1 MKDAAMHAVNV
12 STLKN
17 NPTQALQWAE
27 TAPVWVMNRDRPQ
40 AVITGVDSAGG
51 MDAPEVKI
59 AMAAALFRD
68 GGLSLVRGSKLA
80 GCTLGAFI
88 RYLGIHGIPAIN
100 MTEEDFQHDMD
111 TMDAWLN
118 KK

>member
-1 MKDAAMHAVNV
+1 MHAVNV

-27 TAPVWVMNRDRPQ
+27 KAPVWVMNRDRPQ
-40 AVITGVDSAGG
+40 AVIIGVDSAGG

-88 RYLGIHGIPAIN
+88 SYLSLHGIPAIK
-100 MTEEDFQHDMD
+100 MTDEEVQHDFD
-111 TMDAWLN
+111 TLDAWLKN
-118 KK
+118 

>member
-1 MKDAAMHAVNV
+1 MHAVNV

-27 TAPVWVMNRDRPQ
+27 TGPVWVMNRDRPQ

-100 MTEEDFQHDMD
+100 MTEEQAQQEMD
-111 TMDAWLN
+111 SLDAWL

>member
-1 MKDAAMHAVNV
+1 MHAVNV
-12 STLKN
+12 SALKN
-17 NPTQALQWAE
+17 NPAQALQWA
-27 TAPVWVMNRDRPQ
+27 AQSPVWVMNRDRPQ

-51 MDAPEVKI
+51 MDAPHVKL

-80 GCTLGAFI
+80 QCSLGEFI
-88 RYLGIHGIPAIN
+88 RYLSIHGIPVIN
-100 MTEEDFQHDMD
+100 MTEDEVQHDID
-111 TMDAWLN
+111 TLDAWL